1 MEGVEGVEE
10 IITASKVAA
19 LLKIHV
25 QTVYRLSKI
34 GLIPGN
40 RVGRSWRFNKR
51 DILDLISNKQRKSST
66 G

>member
-1 MEGVEGVEE
+1 VEE